1 MQSDLYYL
9 RNWDIAF
16 QVKSFSWHFQR
27 PSKSAGLLAESPVR
41 VLVTGGAGY
50 IGSHAAKALARAG
63 FEPVVFDNF
72 SAGHRWAV
80 KWGPLVEA
88 DMSDHGALRQAIRRY
103 GIVAA
108 IHFAAHAYVG
118 ESVREPRKYFQ
129 NNITNSFNLIDA
141 LLDTGVEHIV
151 FSSSCAVYGVSES
164 LPISEDHPKLPANPY
179 GESKLF
185 IERALDWYGRAYDL
199 RWAVLRYFNA
209 AGADPEGELGEV
221 HNPETHLLPLV
232 MEAAAGK
239 RDAIEIYGVDY
250 PTPDGTCVRDYIH
263 VSDLA
268 EAHVLALQRLL
279 SEAGS
284 FAINLGAGR
293 GVSVREIVGAV
304 ERIVGAAIDVR
315 PAPRRPGDPA
325 VLVADP
331 SRAAKLLNWLPK
343 LSELEN
349 IIGSGWNWHSRTVPS
364 DPPQRPPFLPAVG

>member
-1 MQSDLYYL
+1 
-9 RNWDIAF
+9 
-16 QVKSFSWHFQR
+16 
-27 PSKSAGLLAESPVR
+27 VR

-50 IGSHAAKALARAG
+50 IGSHTAKMLVRAG

-80 KWGPLVEA
+80 KWGPLVES
-88 DMSDHGALRQAIRRY
+88 DLSDHGAIRHAIRRY

-108 IHFAAHAYVG
+108 IHFAAHAYVE

-129 NNITNSFNLIDA
+129 NNITNTLNLIDA
-141 LLDTGVEHIV
+141 LLDAGVEHIV
-151 FSSSCAVYGVSES
+151 FSSSCAVYGMPES
-164 LPISEDHPKLPANPY
+164 LPISEDHPKLPVNPY

-221 HNPETHLLPLV
+221 HNPETHLLPIV

-279 SEAGS
+279 SGAGS
-284 FAINLGAGR
+284 FAINVGTGR
-293 GVSVREIVGAV
+293 GVSVREIMGAV
-304 ERIVGAAIDVR
+304 ERIVGAAIGVR
-315 PAPRRPGDPA
+315 LAPRRPGDPA

-331 SRAAKLLNWLPK
+331 SRAAKLLNWCPK
-343 LSELEN
+343 LSALEN
-349 IIGSGWNWHSRTVPS
+349 IIGSAWNWHSRTVPS
-364 DPPQRPPFLPAVG
+364 DAPQQPPFLPAIG

>member
-1 MQSDLYYL
+1 
-9 RNWDIAF
+9 
-16 QVKSFSWHFQR
+16 
-27 PSKSAGLLAESPVR
+27 VR

-72 SAGHRWAV
+72 SAGHRWAI

-151 FSSSCAVYGVSES
+151 FSSSCAVYGVPES

-209 AGADPEGELGEV
+209 AGADPEGELGEA
-221 HNPETHLLPLV
+221 HNPETHLLPIV

-239 RDAIEIYGVDY
+239 RDAVEIYGVDY
-250 PTPDGTCVRDYIH
+250 PTPDGTCIRDYIH

-279 SEAGS
+279 SQAGS
-284 FAINLGAGR
+284 FAINLGTGR

-304 ERIVGAAIDVR
+304 ERVVGAAIDVR
-315 PAPRRPGDPA
+315 LAPRRPGDPG

-331 SRAAKLLNWLPK
+331 SRASKLLNWFPK
-343 LSELEN
+343 LSALEN
-349 IIGSGWNWHSRTVPS
+349 IIGNAWKWHSRTVSS
-364 DPPQRPPFLPAVG
+364 DVPQRPPFLPAIG

>member
-1 MQSDLYYL
+1 
-9 RNWDIAF
+9 
-16 QVKSFSWHFQR
+16 
-27 PSKSAGLLAESPVR
+27 VR

-129 NNITNSFNLIDA
+129 NNITNSLNLIDA
-141 LLDTGVEHIV
+141 LLDTGVKHIV
-151 FSSSCAVYGVSES
+151 FSSSCAVYGVPES

-185 IERALDWYGRAYDL
+185 IERALDCYGRAYDL

-209 AGADPEGELGEV
+209 AGADPEGELGEA
-221 HNPETHLLPLV
+221 HNPETHLLPIV
-232 MEAAAGK
+232 MEAAAG
-239 RDAIEIYGVDY
+239 
-250 PTPDGTCVRDYIH
+250 
-263 VSDLA
+263 
-268 EAHVLALQRLL
+268 
-279 SEAGS
+279 
-284 FAINLGAGR
+284 
-293 GVSVREIVGAV
+293 
-304 ERIVGAAIDVR
+304 
-315 PAPRRPGDPA
+315 
-325 VLVADP
+325 
-331 SRAAKLLNWLPK
+331 
-343 LSELEN
+343 
-349 IIGSGWNWHSRTVPS
+349 
-364 DPPQRPPFLPAVG
+364 